1 MQPSGLCHFLKFIFT
16 QTKKNYFCLVFTK
29 KKSCS
34 FTFDGHFVMF
44 YYFFGQGYLQI
55 QDWQTVLEGLRLRT
69 GNLMLKLG
77 KMYLKVMVGKWYLK
91 VLSFKILQ
99 VQKLLMV
106 MTPKNMS
113 FPYCYVELEALAVW
127 GWRLNLDLS
136 TTCVRY

>member
-1 MQPSGLCHFLKFIFT
+1 
-16 QTKKNYFCLVFTK
+16 
-29 KKSCS
+29 
-34 FTFDGHFVMF
+34 MF

-113 FPYCYVELEALAVW
+113 FPYCYVELEALAV
-127 GWRLNLDLS
+127 
-136 TTCVRY
+136 